1 MRWIEKVQFGRRV
14 CALPNFGRTYLGQ
27 YSNIKV
33 RLNPSPHPYKE
44 TVHENALASAGPVAG
59 VMLTT
64 TVFVV
69 AQTPLEDK
77 VVPPPYRPSLADLMS
92 ATVQPRHAKLAFA
105 GREKNWVFAAY
116 ELKQLSDAFDRLS
129 LQWPQWRQ
137 QRMVELVE
145 TIVRDPLFELDFAI
159 KNKDEAKFA
168 EYYGHLTDA
177 CNACHQAALQTPVVI
192 QDPKESMFPNQD
204 FRPKP

>member
-1 MRWIEKVQFGRRV
+1 MRMLLR
-14 CALPNFGRTYLGQ
+14 ALTL
-27 YSNIKV
+27 
-33 RLNPSPHPYKE
+33 
-44 TVHENALASAGPVAG
+44 VAG

-69 AQTPLEDK
+69 AQTPAEDK

-129 LQWPQWRQ
+129 VQWPQWRQ